1 MFIKIAAWFLAG
13 AVCAGAF
20 GAHALKSR
28 FGEYEIGIWNT
39 ATLYLFIHALALLIV
54 SIAERG
60 AVLPADVV
68 RYPQLCF
75 VFGSIIFSGSLYLL
89 ALTGMKFLG
98 AITPL
103 GGALMIL
110 GWILFALKL

>member
-1 MFIKIAAWFLAG
+1 MFIKIAAWFLAA
-13 AVCAGAF
+13 AVSAGAF
-20 GAHALKSR
+20 GAHALKAR
-28 FGEYEIGIWNT
+28 FGEYEIGVWNT

-60 AVLPADVV
+60 AVLPADVI

-110 GWILFALKL
+110 GWVLFALKL